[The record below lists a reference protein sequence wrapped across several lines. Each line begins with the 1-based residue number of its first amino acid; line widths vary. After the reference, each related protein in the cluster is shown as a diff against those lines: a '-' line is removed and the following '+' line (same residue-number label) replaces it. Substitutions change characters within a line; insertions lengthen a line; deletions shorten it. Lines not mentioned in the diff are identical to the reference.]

1 MRDENAR
8 KSTQRVNVS
17 LKHKDHAEYNRD
29 VGPRPGAFIQQQR
42 DRAFEDVLGEAFM
55 LFSWV
60 MEDFK
65 QKAKQHTDLFDKVG
79 IILIEMQDALRGLQ
93 VAHASLSPAT
103 LAALTRIIME
113 LRWNLRLILKSKNPA
128 LYADRFVR
136 FGEIEKL
143 IQDEK
148 KPDDAKLLSPAQR
161 ERITKLCP
169 EWIKTKKNGS
179 TRYDTNWTCDNE
191 FDSVGKIAKATGCE
205 DEYDVMYAVTS
216 KYMHGSPLLL
226 NTYAWPDGHI
236 KPIGHPERCKSL
248 AAMCAKWALDTLM
261 DAATFFG
268 VPFEKFTQALWWAR
282 LVEAIPEFTQA

>member
-1 MRDENAR
+1 
-8 KSTQRVNVS
+8 VS

-29 VGPRPGAFIQQQR
+29 VGPRLAAFIQQQR

-65 QKAKQHTDLFDKVG
+65 QKAKHHTELFEKIG
-79 IILIEMQDALRGLQ
+79 IILMEMQDCVRGLQ

-113 LRWNLRLILKSKNPA
+113 LRWNLRLILKSKDPA
-128 LYADRFVR
+128 LYAGRFDR

-143 IQDEK
+143 INDLK
-148 KPDDAKLLSPAQR
+148 KPDNAKMVSAVER
-161 ERITKLCP
+161 ERIKKLCP
-169 EWIKTKKNGS
+169 EWIKTKKNG
-179 TRYDTNWTCDNE
+179 TTWYDTNWTCEEE
-191 FDSVGKIAKATGCE
+191 FNSVAKIARATGCG

-226 NTYAWPDGHI
+226 NGYRWPDGHI
-236 KPIGHPERCKSL
+236 KPIGHPERCKGL
-248 AAMCAKWALDTLM
+248 AATAAKWAIDTLM

-282 LVEAIPEFTQA
+282 LVEAIPEFTEG

>member
-1 MRDENAR
+1 M
-8 KSTQRVNVS
+8 S
-17 LKHKDHAEYNRD
+17 LKHKDHADYNRD
-29 VGPRPGAFIQQQR
+29 VGPRLAAFIQQQR
-42 DRAFEDVLGEAFM
+42 DRGFEDVLGEAFM

-65 QKAKQHTDLFDKVG
+65 KKARQHAELFDKVG
-79 IILIEMQDALRGLQ
+79 IVLIEMQDALRSLQ

-143 IQDEK
+143 IHDEK
-148 KPDDAKLLSPAQR
+148 KPENGKLLSATQR
-161 ERITKLCP
+161 EYIKKVCP
-169 EWIKTKKNGS
+169 EWVKTKKDGS
-179 TRYDTNWTCDNE
+179 IRYDTNWTCEKDL
-191 FDSVGKIAKATGCE
+191 DSVAKIARATGCDE
-205 DEYDVMYAVTS
+205 EYDRMYAVTS

-226 NTYAWPDGHI
+226 NAYGWPDGHV

-248 AAMCAKWALDTLM
+248 AAMGAKWAIDTLM

-268 VPFEKFTQALWWAR
+268 VPFEKFTQAVWWAR
-282 LVEAIPEFTQA
+282 LVEAIPEFTQP